1 MSLTGLMWLASRC
14 VLGFVGAAALP
25 RSPALPTVSS
35 VGGVACSPQWLP
47 VLLAFG
53 NLPMVPSSSPMPP
66 PPPAPWSPDPSPP
79 PPPPSPYTFT
89 KKDALNTAVQA
100 VNANPA
106 SAIVTYGP
114 VADWDVSGVSDMS
127 YLFNNLKNFNAD
139 ISSWNTSGVTD
150 MREMLAVRSS
160 PCPALNLQSS
170 SPLHGALDAR

>member
-1 MSLTGLMWLASRC
+1 MSLAGLLWLTSRC
-14 VLGFVGAAALP
+14 VLDRVGAAALP
-25 RSPALPTVSS
+25 RSPALLTVSS
-35 VGGVACSPQWLP
+35 VGGVACPPQWLP

-127 YLFNNLKNFNAD
+127 WLFYNLQNFNED
-139 ISSWNTSGVTD
+139 VSSWDTSSVTD
-150 MREMLAVRSS
+150 MSAMFYVRSAH
-160 PCPALNLQSS
+160 AL
-170 SPLHGALDAR
+170 